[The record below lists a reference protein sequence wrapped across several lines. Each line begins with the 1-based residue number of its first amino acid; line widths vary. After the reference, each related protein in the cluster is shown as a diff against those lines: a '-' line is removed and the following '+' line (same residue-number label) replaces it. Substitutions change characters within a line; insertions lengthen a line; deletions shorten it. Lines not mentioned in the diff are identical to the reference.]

1 MPTNTAG
8 STARRLQDQQVT
20 QISRSFTFAD
30 DGSVLSIGTIPSGA
44 VILRGQSGVIVHQV
58 FNAGTTNVLDIGTTA
73 DDDLYGTD
81 LALGTA
87 AFVALDEAVDYR
99 LSADTAITATVDLTG
114 TAATTGAATVVISF
128 IMPG

>member
-8 STARRLQDQQVT
+8 STARRLQEQVVT

-30 DGSVLSIGTIPSGA
+30 DGSVLTIGTIPSGA
-44 VILRGQSGVIVHQV
+44 VIIRGQSGVLVHTA
-58 FNAGTTNVLDIGTTA
+58 FNAGSTNVLDIGTTA
-73 DDDLYGTD
+73 NDDLYGTD
-81 LALGTA
+81 LALGAA

-99 LSADTAITATVDLTG
+99 ITADTVITATVDLTG
-114 TAATTGAATVVISF
+114 TAASAGAATVVIAY